1 MGAVDRT
8 VMMLSST
15 DCVRKTKLF
24 FHIVDLC
31 LLNSHA
37 LYLTQNPEKVPLATF
52 QLNLIRQLLEN
63 SEYIFLKRGFISDTI
78 YQKVTPVKPTLR
90 NPERL
95 MGRHF
100 PALVPDNKVRRCTVC
115 SKTKTQEKKKGASQ
129 DICAQSVT

>member
-1 MGAVDRT
+1 
-8 VMMLSST
+8 MLSST
-15 DCVRKTKLF
+15 ECVRKTVKWYKKLF

-37 LYLTQNPEKVPLATF
+37 LYLTQNQEKVPLATF
-52 QLNLIRQLLEN
+52 QLNLIRQLLEKYN
-63 SEYIFLKRGFISDTI
+63 LP
-78 YQKVTPVKPTLR
+78 KVTPVKPTLR

-115 SKTKTQEKKKGASQ
+115 ARTNTQEKKKDASQ
-129 DICAQSVT
+129 DICAQSVTYAV